1 MQVIPAMS
9 LVPAATWLDAHGRTL
24 GQTYPREGGIHIREQ
39 GRARRALAVGD
50 AGGEALHAARDRRA
64 AIHQHDPSGF
74 TDMDLP
80 QFRFL
85 EIAVDIK
92 ENGID
97 QRRPA
102 PKSGGAFFG
111 AGDIALERTR
121 RGAERP
127 CRAAGSE
134 RVGGAR
140 FCGGGGGVRRGRGR
154 GRGELHARLG
164 RGACLL
170 NHLQIQRFFD
180 GRLRQRRG
188 CAGSFILRRSGD
200 GVVVAGLHAFARFES
215 FLITADFRCVQRG
228 GGRRHGYRG
237 GRAFK
242 AAQRPT
248 AGQPGGDRQSD
259 KQKAIPGSP
268 PGEDFRKGTHSH

>member
-1 MQVIPAMS
+1 M
-9 LVPAATWLDAHGRTL
+9 HGRTL
-24 GQTYPREGGIHIREQ
+24 GQTYPRDGGIHIRKQ
-39 GRARRALAVGD
+39 GPARRPLAVGD
-50 AGGEALHAARDRRA
+50 VGGEALHAARDRRT

-92 ENGID
+92 QSGID

-127 CRAAGSE
+127 CGTAGSE

-140 FCGGGGGVRRGRGR
+140 FRGGGGRRGR

-180 GRLRQRRG
+180 GRLRQ
-188 CAGSFILRRSGD
+188 
-200 GVVVAGLHAFARFES
+200 
-215 FLITADFRCVQRG
+215 
-228 GGRRHGYRG
+228 
-237 GRAFK
+237 
-242 AAQRPT
+242 
-248 AGQPGGDRQSD
+248 
-259 KQKAIPGSP
+259 
-268 PGEDFRKGTHSH
+268 